1 MGVNGFVFLLY
12 PFLMYEK
19 VLMMLRTN
27 RDLNPRIKGGKA
39 NCSSIIGTLRTDKLT
54 YTSSSASFLSP
65 FPQSTY
71 LLSISLLF
79 QRFRIKAF
87 PQPFRRQRVQPAHR
101 RRPPIP
107 GRLPTPASASEAGQ
121 GRRRASS
128 CITSILSNEFYHG
141 KEAAYIVDKKIFDFT
156 RLMCSRPFRL
166 LLFIKETDS
175 W

>member
-1 MGVNGFVFLLY
+1 
-12 PFLMYEK
+12 
-19 VLMMLRTN
+19 MMIRTN
-27 RDLNPRIKGGKA
+27 RDECLFDSRRGTPTQSILESKAEKRIVPQLLALYGRASLPPRH
-39 NCSSIIGTLRTDKLT
+39 SVH
-54 YTSSSASFLSP
+54 LSP
-65 FPQSTY
+65 FLQSTY

-87 PQPFRRQRVQPAHR
+87 PQPFRRQGVQPAHR
-101 RRPPIP
+101 RRPPRP
-107 GRLPTPASASEAGQ
+107 GRLSTPAIASEAGP

-141 KEAAYIVDKKIFDFT
+141 KEAAYIADKRVFDFT